1 VLRYWLIMPA
11 AGSGSRFGSQTP
23 KQFLPL
29 AGAAVIEHALAPFL
43 ADPGCNGIIVAL
55 DETSGGCFAGLR
67 IATDARVRQVA
78 GGARRCDS
86 VRNALAV
93 ITGEDSQWVLVHDAA
108 RPCITREDI
117 ARLLKEVADDPVGG
131 LLATPLADTIKRAD
145 VAQRVVDTPPR
156 AGLWRALTPQM
167 FRLGML
173 RTALAAAAAGGR
185 EPTDE
190 AQAIEWLGFAPRL
203 VAGDPGN
210 IKLTT
215 PADLKLAASWLA
227 QENRA

>member
-1 VLRYWLIMPA
+1 VRYWLIMPA
-11 AGSGSRFGSQTP
+11 AGGGSRFGSQTP

-29 AGAAVIEHALAPFL
+29 AGASVIEHALAPFL
-43 ADPGCNGIIVAL
+43 ADPRCNGIIVAL
-55 DETSGGCFAGLR
+55 DAVSGGRFGDLPV
-67 IATDARVRQVA
+67 ATDARVHQVA

-86 VRNALAV
+86 VRNALGT
-93 ITGEDSQWVLVHDAA
+93 ITGEDSAWVLVHDAA
-108 RPCITREDI
+108 RPCIASADI
-117 ARLLKEVADDPVGG
+117 ERLVRDVAEDPVGG
-131 LLATPLADTIKRAD
+131 LLATPMADTIKRAD
-145 VAQRVVDTPPR
+145 AGQRVVETPPR

-173 RTALAAAAAGGR
+173 RTALAAAEAGGR

-190 AQAIEWLGFAPRL
+190 SQAMEWLGFAPRL

-215 PADLKLAASWLA
+215 PADLKLAATWLA

>member
-1 VLRYWLIMPA
+1 
-11 AGSGSRFGSQTP
+11 
-23 KQFLPL
+23 
-29 AGAAVIEHALAPFL
+29 H
-43 ADPGCNGIIVAL
+43 GIIVAL
-55 DETSGGCFAGLR
+55 DDVTGGLFGDLPV
-67 IATDARVRQVA
+67 ATDARVRQVV

-86 VRNALAV
+86 VRNALAT
-93 ITGEDSQWVLVHDAA
+93 ITGEDSAWVLVHDAA
-108 RPCITREDI
+108 RPCIASADI
-117 ARLLKEVADDPVGG
+117 ERLVREVAEDPVGG
-131 LLATPLADTIKRAD
+131 LLATPMADTIKRAD
-145 VAQRVVDTPPR
+145 AGQRVAETPPR

-173 RTALAAAAAGGR
+173 RTALAAAEAGGR

-190 AQAIEWLGFAPRL
+190 SQAMEWLGFAPRL

-215 PADLKLAASWLA
+215 PADLKLAATWLA

>member
-1 VLRYWLIMPA
+1 VRYWLIMPA
-11 AGSGSRFGSQTP
+11 AGSGSRFGSATP

-43 ADPGCNGIIVAL
+43 ADERCSGIVVAL
-55 DETSGGCFAGLR
+55 DDASAGLFAALPV
-67 IATDARVRQVA
+67 ATDSRVRRVA

-86 VRNALAV
+86 VRHALAA
-93 ITGEDSQWVLVHDAA
+93 IAGEDADWVLVHDAA
-108 RPCITREDI
+108 RPCISSADLKQ
-117 ARLLKEVADDPVGG
+117 LLVDLADDPVGG
-131 LLATPLADTIKRAD
+131 LLATPLADTIKRSDAG
-145 VAQRVVDTPPR
+145 QRVVETPPR

-173 RTALAAAAAGGR
+173 RTALAAAEAGGR

-190 AQAIEWLGFAPRL
+190 SQAMEWLGFAPRL

-210 IKLTT
+210 IKITT
-215 PADLKLAASWLA
+215 AADLKLAATWLA

>member
-1 VLRYWLIMPA
+1 MVRYWLIVPA
-11 AGSGSRFGSQTP
+11 AGSGSRFGSHTP

-43 ADPGCNGIIVAL
+43 ADPGCHGIIVAL
-55 DETSGGCFAGLR
+55 DAASSGCFADLR
-67 IATDARVRQVA
+67 VATDPRVRQVA

-86 VRNALAV
+86 VRNALAE

-108 RPCITREDI
+108 RPCIAREDI
-117 ARLLKEVADDPVGG
+117 ARLLQEVADDPVGG
-131 LLATPLADTIKRAD
+131 LLATPLADTVKRAD
-145 VAQRVVDTPPR
+145 AGQRVAETPPR

-173 RTALAAAAAGGR
+173 RTALAAAQAGGR

-190 AQAIEWLGFAPRL
+190 SQAIEWLGFAPRL

-215 PADLKLAASWLA
+215 AADLKLAASWLA